1 LAHAPY
7 EAVQHPCRPY
17 EANPRQTPRWE
28 GKAHPNA
35 ALSTK
40 YKILW
45 SNELWETSKSS
56 AHTLLPFL
64 TILAMMASA
73 SIKTTAAAALDPTQK
88 RQFTILLTTPRR
100 PTPTFLHQVPQS
112 SLTPLFVG
120 EDGIFFRRTRLSDW
134 GWSHIF
140 VFPGKDVK
148 FDSSFELRQVWSF
161 TVEADEGFAN
171 DENFAAEEQR
181 GQYGTMKASGS
192 EVEDPKDLSARL
204 KYWIRP
210 RSNRLWVLNLLNFTG
225 SDTQGWYK
233 EHLAGKEE
241 ECGLKVHLFGKVTHM
256 SKVERWHET
265 SVEDMEKTG
274 AFGLLSFPGER
285 EYAGFLVS
293 DEHRRL
299 VKGADKKGEEVRKE
313 DGGVVEEGMILTKE
327 IRLPPKDQVIN
338 LYGWQDGSSY
348 EPFGEDFF
356 G

>member
-1 LAHAPY
+1 
-7 EAVQHPCRPY
+7 
-17 EANPRQTPRWE
+17 
-28 GKAHPNA
+28 
-35 ALSTK
+35 
-40 YKILW
+40 
-45 SNELWETSKSS
+45 
-56 AHTLLPFL
+56 
-64 TILAMMASA
+64 MASA
-73 SIKTTAAAALDPTQK
+73 SIKTTAAALDSTQK

-100 PTPTFLHQVPQS
+100 PTPTFLHQVQQS

-120 EDGIFFRRTRLSDW
+120 ADGIFFRRTRLSDCC
-134 GWSHIF
+134 WSHIF
-140 VFPGKDVK
+140 LFAGKDVK

-161 TVEADEGFAN
+161 TVEADEDFAN

-192 EVEDPKDLSARL
+192 EVEDPKDFSAQL
-204 KYWIRP
+204 EYWIRS
-210 RSNRLWVLNLLNFTG
+210 RSNRLWVLNFLTFTG

-233 EHLAGKEE
+233 EHLAEKEE
-241 ECGLKVHLFGKVTHM
+241 DCGLKVHLFGKVTHM

-265 SVEDMEKTG
+265 SVEDTEIIE

-299 VKGADKKGEEVRKE
+299 VKGADKKSQEVRKE
-313 DGGVVEEGMILTKE
+313 DVGVVEEGMILTE

-338 LYGWQDGSSY
+338 RYGWRYGNPY
-348 EPFGEDFF
+348 EAFGEDFF